1 MSNRRSRLVICCLLA
16 VTGVAF
22 GPRRAAATQKWGPVQ
37 LSGNLQTQNLIRHPN
52 ESTFEYIQN
61 RNTAHIRL
69 DYDWLQGGVF
79 YNKYNIPFLESSH
92 LFMLWR
98 GVYDSIYDTTPGF
111 FEKEDAHGK
120 AYPGLKPGQFV
131 SFFDYANK
139 VGIPN
144 ATGSRTILTKKD
156 LSISA
161 LSHGQRD
168 IFKFDNQLR
177 EAYAD
182 IKFRNLPLSGRIN
195 AMGTSSDGKWTNA
208 SAGLSHPVRRSIP
221 PAPRNMPMATSMA
234 TRYGMMRTAT

>member
-1 MSNRRSRLVICCLLA
+1 MSQQRARLAVLGAILLA
-16 VTGVAF
+16 LA
-22 GPRRAAATQKWGPVQ
+22 PRAARATQKFGPVQ
-37 LSGNLQTQNLIRHPN
+37 LSGNLQTANIVRTPDQN
-52 ESTFEYIQN
+52 TYEYIRN

-79 YNKYNIPFLESSH
+79 YNKYNIPFLDSSH
-92 LFMLWR
+92 LFVLWR
-98 GVYDSIYDTTPGF
+98 GVYDSICDTTPGF

-120 AYPGLKPGQFV
+120 AYPGLKPGQFL

-144 ATGSRTILTKKD
+144 ATGSRTFLTKKD

-161 LSHGQRD
+161 LSHGERD

-182 IKFRNLPLSGRIN
+182 IKF
-195 AMGTSSDGKWTNA
+195 
-208 SAGLSHPVRRSIP
+208 
-221 PAPRNMPMATSMA
+221 
-234 TRYGMMRTAT
+234 